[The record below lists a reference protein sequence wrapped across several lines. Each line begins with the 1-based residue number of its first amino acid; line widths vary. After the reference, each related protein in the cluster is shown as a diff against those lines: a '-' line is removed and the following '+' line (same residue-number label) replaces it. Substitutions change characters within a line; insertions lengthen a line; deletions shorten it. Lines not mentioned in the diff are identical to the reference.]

1 MTLYVLGCLAF
12 GAWAAAVA
20 VCDVRSRRVPNALV
34 LAGFVAAL
42 AAACARAGPLHID
55 LGAALVA
62 AALGF
67 VALLPFYLLRVMG
80 AADVKVF
87 AVLGAWCG
95 KEALIALWLVA
106 SVAAL
111 VHVLALL
118 IATRARRAHTS
129 SDGRRARVIAVG
141 ARRGTPFATCLT
153 APALAWLVL
162 QLVAG
167 GVR

>member
-1 MTLYVLGCLAF
+1 MTTYLLGCLAF
-12 GAWAAAVA
+12 AAWAAAVA

-34 LAGFVAAL
+34 LAGFVAAV

-55 LGAALVA
+55 TGAALLA

-95 KEALIALWLVA
+95 KEALVALWLVA
-106 SVAAL
+106 SIAAL

-118 IATRARRAHTS
+118 IATHARRPRS
-129 SDGRRARVIAVG
+129 GDGRRARVITVG
-141 ARRGTPFATCLT
+141 ARRATPYATCLT
-153 APALAWLVL
+153 APALAWLIL

-167 GVR
+167 GMR

>member
-1 MTLYVLGCLAF
+1 MTIYVLGCLAF

-55 LGAALVA
+55 IGAALVA

-118 IATRARRAHTS
+118 IATRLRRARS
-129 SDGRRARVIAVG
+129 GDGRRARVIAVG

-153 APALAWLVL
+153 APALAWLAL

>member
-1 MTLYVLGCLAF
+1 MNTYLMGCLAF
-12 GAWAAAVA
+12 GAWALAVA
-20 VCDVRSRRVPNALV
+20 VCDVRSRRVSNALV

-42 AAACARAGPLHID
+42 VAAYARAGPLHID
-55 LGAALVA
+55 IGAALLA

-95 KEALIALWLVA
+95 KEALVALWLVA
-106 SVAAL
+106 SIAAL

-118 IATRARRAHTS
+118 IAARARRPRAG
-129 SDGRRARVIAVG
+129 DGRRARVIAVG
-141 ARRGTPFATCLT
+141 ARRATPFATCLT

-167 GVR
+167 SVR